1 MVKTLKLLLIG
12 LAFAIS
18 GNVIALEQPGYQ
30 EILQLA
36 EQGNALAQAKLGAIY
51 FLGDNVDL
59 GPKARFKEKSR
70 LKAAQPLLKNID
82 KDAKKAAQ
90 WFQKAASQGLM
101 EAEIVLAALY
111 DSGVGVNLNVREAD
125 KWYKRAADHGSGT
138 AKAITGKYKG
148 KRLQA
153 SKDIPQTYALEIL
166 DKKLTTK

>member
-1 MVKTLKLLLIG
+1 MVHTLKHLIIG
-12 LAFAIS
+12 LAFVIS
-18 GNVIALEQPGYQ
+18 GHATALEQPGFE

-36 EQGNALAQAKLGAIY
+36 EQGNALAQAKMGAIY

-90 WFQKAASQGLM
+90 WFKKAANQGLM

-111 DSGVGVNLNVREAD
+111 DSGVGVSLDVREAD
-125 KWYKRAADHGSGT
+125 KWYKRAAEHGSGT

-166 DKKLTTK
+166 DKKITTK

>member
-1 MVKTLKLLLIG
+1 MVNTLKILFIG
-12 LAFAIS
+12 LVLVIS
-18 GNVIALEQPGYQ
+18 GNVVALGQPGLE
-30 EILQLA
+30 EIIQLA
-36 EQGNALAQAKLGAIY
+36 EQGNALAQAKMGAIY

-70 LKAAQPLLKNID
+70 LKVAQPLLKDIK

-90 WFQKAASQGLM
+90 WYQKAANQGLM

-111 DSGVGVNLNVREAD
+111 DSGVGVTLNVREAD

-166 DKKLTTK
+166 DKKFITK